1 MSARG
6 EEPQWA
12 PGSMRDHPSL
22 NQVANYGRR
31 HPMPI
36 LSLFRVVCMYPIPQH
51 MQKTSIQIQTPKRKQ
66 NKILMSQKREN
77 NSRKQTSKLS
87 GTTIYRDDW
96 PPWFCVPPTFV
107 SSKMEPEVR
116 HPLLAVQGQESCCSW
131 GVLRFRRR
139 SVHKKQW
146 RVHTSCLG
154 LWC

>member
-96 PPWFCVPPTFV
+96 PPWFCVPVFLRHLYPPRWNRKSGILCLPYRARSPV
-107 SSKMEPEVR
+107 APE
-116 HPLLAVQGQESCCSW
+116 ECSGSGGGLCTRNS
-131 GVLRFRRR
+131 GVCTPP
-139 SVHKKQW
+139 V
-146 RVHTSCLG
+146 
-154 LWC
+154 